1 MAKIDYKNRT
11 LSLSQGYT
19 NDGQKDVELHFDRFD
34 KTLYF
39 TDLNGNSF
47 YADGSPYE
55 PNPIPDGNKLI
66 YSSLYNGVVGL
77 KFAYPVLPSSIV
89 PKNWSV
95 ENGSITFANQIEN
108 DTLLLFTMQNEDTL
122 LITTNFENMVGD
134 FTKIRSIAA
143 IPGVYKAFDTRE
155 QLCDYYGE
163 YAQTIPDPDGLIY
176 IDYSTSKS
184 YLDDQGQ
191 AGIDKLNGKWIYA
204 ITTSVPEDTEG
215 TMYPEQYLYAEV
227 DGQGAPNANISA
239 LCIPVVATYSAYS
252 GDFETLGDACTYY
265 NTQIWGSGKGG
276 SMTYDTVLYLKDDNT
291 YWIGDE
297 WTPVE
302 NAVYI
307 FNSTTFN
314 EGQDTALLI
323 TFDGQLNQGV
333 EEASVYCD

>member
-11 LSLSQGYT
+11 IVLSYGYT
-19 NDGQKDVELHFDRFD
+19 NDGQKDVELNFDRFD
-34 KTLYF
+34 KKLYF
-39 TDLNGNSF
+39 TDLNGSAFNT
-47 YADGSPYE
+47 DGTPYE
-55 PNPIPDGNKLI
+55 PNPIPDGNKLV

-77 KFAYPVLPSSIV
+77 KFRFPVLPSSV
-89 PKNWSV
+89 NEKNWSV
-95 ENGSITFANQIEN
+95 ENGSIAFANQLED
-108 DTLLLFTMQNEDTL
+108 DTFLLFTMQNEDTL

-134 FTKIRSIAA
+134 FTKTRSIAA
-143 IPGVYKAFDTRE
+143 IPGIYKAFDTRE

-163 YAQTIPDPDGLIY
+163 YAQTIPDPDGSIY

-191 AGIDKLNGKWIYA
+191 GGIDKLNGKWIYV

-227 DGQGAPNANISA
+227 DGQMAPNENISA
-239 LCIPVVATYSAYS
+239 LCVPVVATYSAYS

-265 NTQIWGSGKGG
+265 NAEGG
-276 SMTYDTVLYLKDDNT
+276 EISFDTVLYLKDDNT
-291 YWIGDE
+291 FWIGDE

-307 FNSTTFN
+307 YNAAN
-314 EGQDTALLI
+314 DIVRLI
-323 TFDGQLNQGV
+323 TFDGQLSQGT
-333 EEASVYCD
+333 EEASVYCAD